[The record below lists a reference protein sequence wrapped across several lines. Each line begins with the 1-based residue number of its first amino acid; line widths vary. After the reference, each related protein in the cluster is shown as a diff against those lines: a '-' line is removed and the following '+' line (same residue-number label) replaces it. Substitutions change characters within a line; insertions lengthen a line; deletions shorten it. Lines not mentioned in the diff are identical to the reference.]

1 MGTHVAWRKLI
12 RLQKKHGLKDIYDA
26 AHAFGVEQNKHS
38 ILNHGDL
45 SILSFHATKV
55 FNTIKGGAIIS
66 HTAEMEH
73 HIDNLK
79 NFGFR
84 GELVVEEPGIN
95 AKMNEL
101 QAAYGLLQL
110 NSIDAAILECKAIA
124 DQYRKG
130 LKDVPGIRILE
141 DLPETKH
148 NYAYFP
154 ILVDDKKYSH
164 DRDALYEMLKRNLG
178 Q

>member
-1 MGTHVAWRKLI
+1 
-12 RLQKKHGLKDIYDA
+12 LQKKHGLKDIYDA

-73 HIDNLK
+73 HIANLK

-110 NSIDAAILECKAIA
+110 NTIDAAILECKAIA
-124 DQYRKG
+124 DEYRKG

-164 DRDALYEMLKRNLG
+164 DRDALYEMLKRNIG